1 MTVTVREG
9 KPILPSLTLTQLV
22 IGLGEVGEAMTAVLG
37 CLGRD
42 VHWPD
47 GSADV
52 LHICF
57 PWSDLFVSQVE
68 AYQELYEADL
78 VVVHSTIPIGTCDSH
93 GWVHS
98 PVRGR
103 HPDLEAGIRTFVKF
117 FGGNRA
123 AEAAA
128 IFQALGV
135 KTIVT
140 PKAAET
146 EAAKL
151 WELVQFGIQVKVE
164 QAIWDH
170 CTELG
175 IDPDLV
181 YRQFAQTYNAGYRE
195 LVASHLTRPVLVHVP
210 GPIGGHCV
218 RQNAA
223 LLDHPLARLVTE

>member
-1 MTVTVREG
+1 M
-9 KPILPSLTLTQLV
+9 PIVPSLTLIHLV
-22 IGLGEVGEAMTAVLG
+22 IGLGEVGEALAAVLG
-37 CLGRD
+37 CPGRD
-42 VHWPD
+42 IHIPD
-47 GSADV
+47 GTAGV

-57 PWSDLFVSQVE
+57 PWSSSFE
-68 AYQELYEADL
+68 AEVDFYSSRYEADL
-78 VVVHSTIPIGTCDSH
+78 VIVHSTVPIGTCDPH

-103 HPDLEAGIRTFVKF
+103 HPDLEEGIRTFVKF
-117 FGGNRA
+117 FGGQRA
-123 AEAAA
+123 EEAAI
-128 IFQALGV
+128 IFETVGIRTV
-135 KTIVT
+135 TT

-164 QAIWDH
+164 QAIWEH
-170 CTELG
+170 CSELG
-175 IDPDLV
+175 LDPSLV
-181 YRQFAQTYNAGYRE
+181 YSDFAFTYNKGYRALDE
-195 LVASHLTRPVLVHVP
+195 SRFVRPVLAHMP